1 MKMEL
6 VRMRSGNHFFMYI
19 YNDEFWYYFEYSDRN
34 LFTLS
39 SDTEY
44 NESIK
49 KESADKK
56 VVKNLE
62 KEILYTITLSPD
74 SKKERFIKRI
84 LSY

>member
-1 MKMEL
+1 MKVLAIKGKPVEKMMNMKMEL

-44 NESIK
+44 NESHYCPIK
-49 KESADKK
+49 
-56 VVKNLE
+56 V
-62 KEILYTITLSPD
+62 
-74 SKKERFIKRI
+74 
-84 LSY
+84 